1 MIKDR
6 YGLSITTNSE
16 NAAGIYLKAM
26 DSDLAGN
33 AFSEQWF
40 QEASAMAPDFALAH
54 IAHAENL
61 LLLGKQEESDH
72 FKNKAL
78 LQLKSLT
85 ERERNHI
92 HIMILLMEGNH
103 QRALQA
109 IIQHVKNYPTDAL
122 LVSKAVG
129 GFGLFAFSGEM
140 DGNENRLQFMNSLAS
155 DYGEDWWFL
164 SMHAFSHIELYQF
177 EEANLKIEKSFML
190 YERNGHAAHS
200 YAHLCYETGQIQE
213 CIDFSSKWLKDYE
226 REAHLYGHIHW
237 HWALSELAIGN
248 FEKVQEIYQTH
259 LRPQIAKGGALGLI
273 ADASALE
280 WRSKLKGK
288 ELLDSDL
295 KKELQLYA
303 VENRNMNEILFG
315 EAHLALLF
323 TGEDWRDHREDLLST
338 IKNRNLTY
346 PHPKYDMMVNLLEGI
361 NAFANKDYNAAAN
374 HLSLARPQLTR
385 LGGSRAQR
393 DIFEDTL
400 LESYLKLNAAT
411 KATELINSRIHR
423 K

>member
-1 MIKDR
+1 
-6 YGLSITTNSE
+6 
-16 NAAGIYLKAM
+16 M
-26 DSDLAGN
+26 DSALAGN
-33 AFSEQWF
+33 AFSEQWY
-40 QEASAMAPDFALAH
+40 QEAALMAPNFALAQ

-61 LLLGKQEESDH
+61 LLQGNKKESDI

-78 LQLKSLT
+78 ALSKSVT

-92 HIMILLMEGNH
+92 QIIVLLMEGNN
-103 QRALQA
+103 QQALQA
-109 IIQHVKNYPTDAL
+109 IIHHVKNYPTDAL

-140 DGNENRLQFMNSLAS
+140 DGNEQRLQFMNSLAV

-164 SMHAFSHIELYQF
+164 SVHAFSHIELYQF
-177 EEANLKIEKSFML
+177 EEAKYKLEKSFHL
-190 YERNGHAAHS
+190 HERNGHAAHS

-213 CIDFSSKWLKDYE
+213 CIDFSSKWLQDYE

-237 HWALSELAIGN
+237 HWALSELAINN
-248 FEKVQEIYQTH
+248 FDKVQEIYHKH
-259 LRPQIAKGGALGLI
+259 LRPEIAKGGVLGLL

-280 WRSKLKGK
+280 WRSQLKGK
-288 ELLDSDL
+288 ELLNIDL
-295 KKELQLYA
+295 KKELQHYA

-315 EAHLALLF
+315 EAHLALLL
-323 TGEDWRDHREDLLST
+323 TGEDLKEHREDLLRT
-338 IKNRNLTY
+338 INNRNTAT
-346 PHPKYDMMVNLLEGI
+346 PHPKYDMMVNLFEGV
-361 NAFANKDYNAAAN
+361 NAFANQDYNAAAS
-374 HLSLARPQLTR
+374 HLSLARPQLIR

-400 LESYLKLNAAT
+400 LESYLKSNNAKEA
-411 KATELINSRIHR
+411 ADLINSRIHR